1 MRLLDFSAAI
11 YINNK
16 ASLEY
21 QKTESRT
28 PDEIKMT
35 CWIASEQGKQFDV
48 RGRISTGKPQYLGV
62 MASVKVDGHEC
73 PAWNVVPPWT
83 GTMKFDCLSNS
94 MTCRKLMFKNINF
107 TDDESALANHTDD
120 IGKIVMTFQRGKFTK
135 ARREDK
141 SDPVQRKGNPHA
153 HNSEDLKVHER
164 SKKGREH
171 QVGLLPE
178 ESPDPEPQTTYTHEW
193 DHSEP
198 LIIFEFKFTS
208 LYHLQAMDIAP
219 RTRISNRLIL
229 RSTNAQPLLIDART
243 RKKEKV
249 KLERLRTGSPSSSNR
264 KPSPIKAEVIDLT
277 LD

>member
-1 MRLLDFSAAI
+1 
-11 YINNK
+11 
-16 ASLEY
+16 
-21 QKTESRT
+21 
-28 PDEIKMT
+28 
-35 CWIASEQGKQFDV
+35 
-48 RGRISTGKPQYLGV
+48 
-62 MASVKVDGHEC
+62 
-73 PAWNVVPPWT
+73 
-83 GTMKFDCLSNS
+83 MKFDYVSDS
-94 MTCRKLMFKNINF
+94 VTSRKLMFKNINF

-135 ARREDK
+135 ARGKDK
-141 SDPVQRKGNPHA
+141 SIQRKGTPHA
-153 HNSEDLKVHER
+153 HFSKDLKVHER